1 MTHIDVGKR
10 QKERCWTDE
19 TLYLRTG
26 DVSLAFL
33 MMVVVVA
40 AAIFVDV
47 DGEVVVA
54 TTFTLERGED
64 SNWEK

>member
-1 MTHIDVGKR
+1 MTHSKAGKDSKSDVGLMKP
-10 QKERCWTDE
+10 
-19 TLYLRTG
+19 LYLRTG